1 MMTNTQFNPNYG
13 AVGLLSAMRQY
24 VSKTF
29 IKTARLISLPDPPV
43 KTP

>member
-1 MMTNTQFNPNYG
+1 MMTNTQLKPNYS
-13 AVGLLSAMRQY
+13 AVRSLSAMRQY